1 MSPHPLPPGLRHMTG
16 FIRTESADG
25 CLEAKTRPVSRDRR
39 FWSGL
44 VAGSG
49 LVVTAGVSPVAGQ
62 ESGGGGVRVE
72 TSGRSFTAE
81 ALVVAV
87 FLGLALFSV
96 CRSSRRV

>member
-1 MSPHPLPPGLRHMTG
+1 MAAS
-16 FIRTESADG
+16 
-25 CLEAKTRPVSRDRR
+25 V
-39 FWSGL
+39 L
-44 VAGSG
+44 V
-49 LVVTAGVSPVAGQ
+49 LVGWVDLVAGQ

-72 TSGRSFTAE
+72 TSGRSFTVE

>member
-1 MSPHPLPPGLRHMTG
+1 MTG
-16 FIRTESADG
+16 FIRTESVDG
-25 CLEAKTRPVSRDRR
+25 CLVSEPEQSRQARG
-39 FWSGL
+39 FWSGRVAASVVVL
-44 VAGSG
+44 VGWVN
-49 LVVTAGVSPVAGQ
+49 LVAGQ

-72 TSGRSFTAE
+72 TSGRSFTVE